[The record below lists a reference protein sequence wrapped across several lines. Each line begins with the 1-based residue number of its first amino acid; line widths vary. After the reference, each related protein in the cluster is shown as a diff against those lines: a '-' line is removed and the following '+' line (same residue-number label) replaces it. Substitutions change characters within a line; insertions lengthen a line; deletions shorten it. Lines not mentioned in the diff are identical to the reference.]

1 MTHNKLNVNS
11 IILND
16 NVENKYRYNEK
27 IIVKNKNLF
36 FKFVNNISILL
47 EKISSL

>member
-1 MTHNKLNVNS
+1 MKVLHIVGGSSKGGAFKGAKILHDSLNKLNVNS

-27 IIVKNKNLF
+27 
-36 FKFVNNISILL
+36 
-47 EKISSL
+47 